1 MTNSDHTIKDDF
13 CFVTGSEAKYVS
25 VTRNKLVEWVKD
37 CNIRNF
43 KEKCDYLVDK
53 VTSETKIN
61 NLSEES
67 QTKIKNFLVQYNNKW
82 LASSRNVNAFR
93 NKNVSWLDSEVQFS
107 GSFNSKE
114 QDMSDDSK
122 TRGRPIALFLSSSD
136 RTKRRKTEQ
145 LRSEF
150 SPEELT
156 YAAQMQFRSEGH
168 LEKAEVIKNVV
179 FSTPTRASKY
189 KKAISDIKIQPFS
202 PDQALS
208 IFVEA
213 KLTKFQYNVIRD
225 AAKSQKS
232 NLYPNYESIT
242 LAKKRCYPSN
252 ITISEDKAEVPLQ
265 NLLDHSILR
274 LSESLREVFDSL
286 KPEQCNSIYLISK
299 WGCDGSSGM
308 SEYKQKFLNPNIS
321 DANIFLTSMVPLQ
334 LINGDPSSKENLVI
348 WQNPRPSSTRFCR
361 PIRIQFK
368 RETTELS
375 VMEMQHIQKQISELQ
390 PTKMPLQNSDV
401 FVQHKLYFTMI
412 DGKIC
417 NAVTENASTQRCYI
431 CGLTSKDFNNVDK
444 ILQTN
449 VIDECRYQFGLSSL
463 HAWIRF
469 FECLLHVSYKLVIQ
483 QWQARGNE
491 NKELV
496 ANNKKRIQ
504 ELFQKEMGLLVD
516 KPKPGFGST
525 NDGNTARRFFEDA
538 DTSSKITGIDKEL
551 ITRFRTILLA
561 ISSGYSI
568 KVKLFKN
575 YCLNTARRFID
586 LYPWYNMPTSV
597 HKILFHSSEIISYF
611 MLPIGQLGE
620 EAQESRNKDIKRYRE
635 FHSRKFSR
643 MENMQDMFCNL
654 LVSSDPLISSM
665 KKSDSKKL
673 KKYPLGVLKFFEE
686 PFVTEKEEES
696 DSDTD

>member
-1 MTNSDHTIKDDF
+1 M
-13 CFVTGSEAKYVS
+13 
-25 VTRNKLVEWVKD
+25 TRNQLVEWVKE
-37 CNIRNF
+37 CKTKNF
-43 KEKCDYLVDK
+43 KEKCDYLVHK
-53 VTSETKIN
+53 VATALQSD

-67 QTKIKNFLVQYNNKW
+67 QTKIKNFLVHYNKKW
-82 LASSRNVNAFR
+82 LASSRNLNAFC
-93 NKNVSWLDSEVQFS
+93 NKNLPWLNSEVQFS
-107 GSFNSKE
+107 NSFNSEE
-114 QDMSDDSK
+114 QDTRSDSLK
-122 TRGRPIALFLSSSD
+122 SGGRPTALFLSSSD
-136 RTKRRKTEQ
+136 RTKRRKTEE
-145 LRSEF
+145 LRSSF

-168 LEKAEVIKNVV
+168 LEKAEVIKNVA

-189 KKAISDIKIQPFS
+189 KKAISAIKVQPFS

-225 AAKSQKS
+225 AAKSNNS
-232 NLYPNYESIT
+232 NLYPNYEYIT
-242 LAKKRCYPSN
+242 LAKKKCYPSN
-252 ITISEDKAEVPLQ
+252 VTISEDKAEVPLQ
-265 NLLDHSILR
+265 NLLDHTISR
-274 LSESLREVFDSL
+274 LFQSLKEVLDAL
-286 KPEQCNSIYLISK
+286 KPEQYSNMYLICK

-308 SEYKQKFLNPNIS
+308 SEYKQKFFNPNIS

-334 LINGDPSSKENLVI
+334 LINGDPSSKEHFVI

-361 PIRIQFK
+361 PIRVQFK
-368 RETTELS
+368 HETAELS
-375 VMEMQHIQKQISELQ
+375 VMEMQHIEKQISELK
-390 PTKMPLQNSDV
+390 PTKNTIENSDV
-401 FVQHKLYFTMI
+401 LVQHKLYFTMI

-431 CGLTSKDFNNVDK
+431 CGLTSKDFNKIDK
-444 ILQTN
+444 ILETK
-449 VIDECRYQFGLSSL
+449 VIDESRYQFGLSSL

-491 NKELV
+491 NKEMV
-496 ANNKKRIQ
+496 AKNKKRIQ

-538 DTSSKITGIDKEL
+538 ATSSKITGIDEEL
-551 ITRFRTILLA
+551 ITRFRIILLT

-568 KVKLFKN
+568 KIELFKT
-575 YCLNTARRFID
+575 YCQDTAKRFID

-597 HKILFHSSEIISYF
+597 HKILFHSSEIIAHF

-643 MENMQDMFCNL
+643 TQNMEDMFCNL
-654 LVSSDPLISSM
+654 LVSSDPLISGM
-665 KKSDSKKL
+665 KKYDSKKL
-673 KKYPLGVLKFFEE
+673 KKYPLEVLKLFD
-686 PFVTEKEEES
+686 ES
-696 DSDTD
+696 HL